1 MQLKSKFEYVSCI
14 FINNLNKYNEKYNA
28 IYIC

>member
-14 FINNLNKYNEKYNA
+14 FINKLNKYNEKYNA